1 MSDIKLAML
10 GMVDGNGHP
19 YSWSAIINGGF
30 NEEEMKKCPYP
41 VIYDY
46 LSKEPR
52 ENLGI
57 QGAVVTHIWCDN
69 PDDAISVAKAS
80 FIPNV
85 VSRPEDV
92 LGEVDAV
99 IIPTDR
105 GNEHVE
111 RAKLFIEKGVPV
123 FIDKPLADNEEDL
136 RQFVKWVNEGKMIL
150 SSSCMRYAREFSE
163 YRDNKRL
170 EKLVGK
176 INYISITTP
185 KTWERYGIHALEA
198 VYPILKPG
206 FYSVRNSGNH
216 ERNIVHIKHDSG
228 ADLVIAAIKEMHG
241 AFGNL
246 FIGGTEGK
254 VYRDFEDTFYAFK
267 SQLEAFV
274 EYLKTGKRPFPF
286 EETVELMKI
295 IIAGIKSRDNGGA
308 EILLKDIDI

>member
-1 MSDIKLAML
+1 MSEIKLAML

-30 NEEEMKKCPYP
+30 NPEEMKKCPYP

-46 LSKEPR
+46 LSKEPQ

-57 QGAVVTHIWCDN
+57 PDAMVTHIWCDN
-69 PDDAISVAKAS
+69 PDDAVSVAKAAL
-80 FIPNV
+80 IPNV
-85 VSRPEDV
+85 VSNPEDV
-92 LGEVDAV
+92 LGKVDAV

-105 GNEHVE
+105 GDEHVE
-111 RAKLFIEKGVPV
+111 RARVFIEAGLPV
-123 FIDKPLADNEEDL
+123 FIDKPLADNEKDL
-136 RQFVKWVNEGKMIL
+136 KQFIEWVNEGKMIL

-163 YRDNKRL
+163 YRDSERL
-170 EKLVGK
+170 KQLVGK
-176 INYISITTP
+176 VNYVTITTP

-206 FYSVRNSGNH
+206 FVSVRNSGSF
-216 ERNIVHIKHDSG
+216 ERNIVHIKHSSG
-228 ADLVIAAIKEMHG
+228 TDLVIAAIKEMHG

-254 VYRDFEDTFYAFK
+254 IYRDFEDTFYAFK
-267 SQLEAFV
+267 TQLESFI

-286 EETVELMKI
+286 EETVEMMKI
-295 IIAGIKSRDNGGA
+295 IIAGIESRENGGK
-308 EILLKDIDI
+308 EVFLKDIQV